1 MTIKNALIVSDSPF
15 FSGAHGHMREGDLN
29 TLSDMI
35 RHIANKGVFIE
46 IEQIIDCVT
55 HKFPRT
61 SNRIFDIGI
70 VHSKRPYME
79 SWGELDISLEE
90 KIKNDGKVLQYS
102 GSNQVMDEYI
112 GKSTRS
118 SDGSSEVVD
127 FLLAELES
135 SVRDKNYLR
144 AEMLVKLLMTIDAST
159 LQAVIGISTE
169 QSDPLTLCLRIQS
182 IAEEA
187 GIFDSY
193 PMEEIES
200 MLGLNGDIGIEKI
213 AIFTSGITATEIT
226 ESVKNSINRNDLSR
240 ELFLNSKNIFSSFFF
255 LSISSQKNIRFN
267 KNSIRDLIQNDWA
280 NDHDVLAHWTQI
292 DPMNFDSWQIRT
304 RALWNDKKRVECGEV
319 AEEALTFHPGEHNL
333 LRRMAHGLRE
343 RGNHSEAI
351 AIELIILDE
360 EGLSRIDNYIY
371 LSRSYFALEDWEN
384 ARNFTELAL
393 SIDPNHPE
401 MLRKLDAIESKN
413 Y

>member
-1 MTIKNALIVSDSPF
+1 MMIKNALIVSDSPF
-15 FSGAHGHMREGDLN
+15 FSGAHSHMREDDLN
-29 TLSDMI
+29 TLNDMI
-35 RHIANKGVFIE
+35 RHIANKGIFIE

-55 HKFPRT
+55 HQFPRT

-70 VHSKRPYME
+70 VHSKRPYTE
-79 SWGELDISLEE
+79 SWEELDISLAE
-90 KIKNDGKVLQYS
+90 KIKNDGKILQYS
-102 GSNQVMDEYI
+102 GSNQEMDEYL
-112 GKSTRS
+112 GESARL
-118 SDGSSEVVD
+118 SDNSPEVAD
-127 FLLAELES
+127 FLLTELES
-135 SVRDKNYLR
+135 SVRDRNYLR
-144 AEMLVKLLMTIDAST
+144 AEMLVKILVTIDAST
-159 LQAVIGISTE
+159 LQEIIGISTE
-169 QSDPLTLCLRIQS
+169 RPDSLILAIRIQS

-200 MLGLNGDIGIEKI
+200 MLGLNEDIGIEKL
-213 AIFTSGITATEIT
+213 AIFTSGLTAKEISK
-226 ESVKNSINRNDLSR
+226 SVKNSINRTDLSR
-240 ELFLNSKNIFSSFFF
+240 ELFLNSKNTFSSFFF

-267 KNSIRDLIQNDWA
+267 KNSIRDSIQNDWA

-319 AEEALTFHPGEHNL
+319 AEEALVFHPGEHNL

-343 RGNHSEAI
+343 RGNHAEAI
-351 AIELIILDE
+351 AIELIILNE

-401 MLRKLDAIESKN
+401 MLRKLDAIKSKN